1 MSLACSQGTV
11 GAFNRANRSMH
22 NFTENAAGVSARV
35 ILGALLFPLPTFIS
49 FMFFSIGRLMHQVG
63 YADPSEKGGF
73 SSGIRMTGFVLFQTV
88 LGDTAQNGFV
98 LYGAL
103 KALEIWE

>member
-1 MSLACSQGTV
+1 
-11 GAFNRANRSMH
+11 MH
-22 NFTENAAGVSARV
+22 NFTENAAGVSARLV
-35 ILGALLFPLPTFIS
+35 LGAFLFPLPTFIS
-49 FMFFSIGRLMHQVG
+49 CMLFSFGRVLHQVG

-73 SSGIRMTGFVLFQTV
+73 SSGIRMMGYLVFQML

>member
-1 MSLACSQGTV
+1 MLFSL
-11 GAFNRANRSMH
+11 
-22 NFTENAAGVSARV
+22 
-35 ILGALLFPLPTFIS
+35 
-49 FMFFSIGRLMHQVG
+49 GRMMHQVG

-73 SSGIRMTGFVLFQTV
+73 SSGVRIMGYMLFQMF

>member
-1 MSLACSQGTV
+1 
-11 GAFNRANRSMH
+11 MH
-22 NFTENAAGVSARV
+22 NFTENAAGVSARIV
-35 ILGALLFPLPTFIS
+35 LGALLFPLPTFIS
-49 FMFFSIGRLMHQVG
+49 CMLFSLGRMMHQVG

-73 SSGIRMTGFVLFQTV
+73 SSGVRRYMLFQML